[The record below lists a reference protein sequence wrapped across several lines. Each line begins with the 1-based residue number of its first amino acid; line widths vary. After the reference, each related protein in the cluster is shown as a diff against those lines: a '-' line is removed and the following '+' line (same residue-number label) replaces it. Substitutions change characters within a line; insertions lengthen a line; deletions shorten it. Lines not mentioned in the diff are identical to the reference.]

1 MELKE
6 RKKKKKGEEKKE
18 GKIDGDIASGHA
30 TWPVLSGRE
39 NGLASHSDTR
49 QFVCVCVCESPYD
62 PGESLFVIQALLQY
76 VTLTHFLSLTPFLSL
91 SLSTYFYSIVC
102 PLLSLSS
109 YSRFSRSHIP

>member
-49 QFVCVCVCESPYD
+49 QFVCVCV
-62 PGESLFVIQALLQY
+62 
-76 VTLTHFLSLTPFLSL
+76 
-91 SLSTYFYSIVC
+91 
-102 PLLSLSS
+102 
-109 YSRFSRSHIP
+109 